1 MSSCEQMSSSD
12 FEQLLALRAD
22 LSRFGF
28 KNNPF
33 TIYPLFANLDDVDG
47 CKRDERLLFKTPE
60 SEEVVKSLGPGRRL
74 LVYGDVGVGKSTL
87 LNLLLYLARKRDKF
101 FPVRVFLSENN
112 VSRAVQE
119 ILYTVCTELVA
130 QLKRKTITKPI
141 ETVRRLI
148 VEKRKGDALYDYLS
162 RLIGP
167 YEEETVK
174 GRTTGGELGGEIGTG
189 VIPGGALKGKT
200 TTEETVESR
209 LRSHVESLPAKVM
222 ENYFKDLSDIAGD
235 LGHAGI
241 IIGIDE
247 ADHITDVAKVV
258 AMLTIARGLFFVSDR
273 EIFVLAGSPEL
284 VAKSTVT
291 GGVFDAI
298 MHVNV
303 LNREKMK
310 QMLERRVREEKKDSS
325 INDFF
330 DSDAV
335 EAIYR
340 FSSGFPKIALKLAEN
355 SLVEAAISGKSR
367 VQKEDVMKVVSKAVG
382 EAQALLGSS
391 ELRVLETLRKIGE
404 ASPSTKRLQRATK
417 LSRQQLDRILR
428 SLYRAKIV
436 RRTKRDK
443 AYFYAAY

>member
-1 MSSCEQMSSSD
+1 MSSSD
-12 FEQLLALRAD
+12 FQQLLALRAD
-22 LSRFGF
+22 LSRFGL

-33 TIYPLFANLDDVDG
+33 TIHPLFANLDDEDD

-74 LVYGDVGVGKSTL
+74 LVYGDMGVGKSTL

-101 FPVRVFLSENN
+101 LPVRVFISENN

-119 ILYTVCTELVA
+119 ILYTVCMELVA

-148 VEKRKGDALYDYLS
+148 LEKRKGDALYDYLS

-174 GRTTGGELGGEIGTG
+174 GRTTAGELGGEIGTG
-189 VIPGGALKGKT
+189 AIPGGALRGRT
-200 TTEETVESR
+200 TTEETVETR
-209 LRSHVESLPAKVM
+209 LRSHVESLPAKVI
-222 ENYFKDLSDIAGD
+222 ENYFKDLSEITSD

-247 ADHITDVAKVV
+247 ADHIADIVKVV
-258 AMLTIARGLFFVSDR
+258 GMLTVARGLFFVSDR
-273 EIFVLAGSPEL
+273 EVFVLAGSPQL
-284 VAKSTVT
+284 VAETTVT

-298 MHVNV
+298 VHVNA
-303 LNREKMK
+303 LNRDDMK
-310 QMLERRVREEKKDSS
+310 LMLERRVREQNDNSS
-325 INDFF
+325 LNDVF
-330 DSDAV
+330 DSDSV
-335 EAIYR
+335 EAIYQ
-340 FSSGFPKIALKLAEN
+340 FSGGFPKTVLKLAEN
-355 SLVEAAISGKSR
+355 SLVEAAVSGKSR
-367 VQKEDVMKVVSKAVG
+367 VQKEDVMKVVSKA
-382 EAQALLGSS
+382 QALLGPS
-391 ELRVLETLRKIGE
+391 ELRVLEALRKIGE
-404 ASPSTKRLQRATK
+404 ASPSTKRLQRATD

-428 SLYRAKIV
+428 TLYEGNVV
-436 RRTKRDK
+436 RRTKDGK